1 MQIKEFI
8 KRGIDKL
15 VCGPSIFLFSL
26 LFSIFLHKKLGM
38 DAFWD
43 TYNYHVYL
51 GWAGSKL
58 MSYEFGATA
67 QFQSYF
73 NPIIDIVNYTAF
85 SRHPFLGATVHSI
98 FFALAA
104 YIVFRIAQGFF
115 KGGSTNKLTL
125 LIGVIISITGAMTI
139 SLFGSWTN
147 ENITAVFVLAG
158 LYFLL
163 RGIDSGVLLLIFS
176 SGLAFGI
183 AIGLKLT
190 AAHYLVG
197 ALFAAVVS
205 TRFNLK
211 IISVLCAGILIGF
224 LITDGYFM
232 YLRWETVDSPIF
244 PLANNVF
251 KSPFYPETWKS
262 FSHFD
267 PSKTFYYLSLPFIWL
282 NSGDFSEANT
292 VRDGRFLLA
301 YIGIGLVVFG
311 SFIHRKIGKK
321 ELALIA
327 FFLGSFLAW
336 VLAFRIYRYLVALE
350 MISGVLFIVGL
361 NGLLVS
367 KKGLVNI
374 CIAIGALLFLWLVT
388 IYPNWGRREWSDN
401 FSKNDLMELIEGK
414 DGSVVFF
421 ADQRLSYL
429 APELYEKKV
438 RFANLY
444 SQQWWDGKR
453 GISNEDSDLSVDP
466 TSIGLSEYNKIYFL
480 QYSRL
485 DPRNKSAYLSTLFSG
500 KYYVC
505 QMVST
510 NTTLSPMLCSFK
522 EAVDLP
528 KVERGVTYNHNS
540 KNILFLDGWSNDEAQ
555 HRWTDGKKS
564 SIVMKVNNTG
574 SCIPSI
580 DLYGSV
586 LGRQSIEVLVD
597 GSTVF
602 LGDLSGNVTL
612 KVRGKFNINSDSNIV
627 KVELV
632 LPGAHAPGNEDL
644 RKLGFALRSLKLGCA
659 QTSTSAA
666 LYH

>member
-1 MQIKEFI
+1 M
-8 KRGIDKL
+8 GIDKL
-15 VCGPSIFLFSL
+15 VCGPSIFLLSL

-38 DAFWD
+38 DGFWD
-43 TYNYHVYL
+43 TSNYHVYL
-51 GWAGSKL
+51 GWAASKL
-58 MSYEFGATA
+58 MPYEFGATA
-67 QFQSYF
+67 QYHTYL

-85 SRHPFLGATVHSI
+85 STHPFLGATVHSI
-98 FFALAA
+98 FFAIAA
-104 YIVFRIAQGFF
+104 YIVFRIGQGFF
-115 KGGSTNKLTL
+115 EGCSTDKLTL

-163 RGIDSGVLLLIFS
+163 RGIDSEVLFLIFS

-197 ALFAAVVS
+197 ALFAAVVG

-211 IISVLCAGILIGF
+211 IISTLCAGILIGF
-224 LITDGYFM
+224 LITDGYYM

-244 PLANNVF
+244 PLANNLF

-267 PSKTFYYLSLPFIWL
+267 PLKTFYYLSLPVTWL

-301 YIGIGLVVFG
+301 YIGIGLVVLG
-311 SFIHRKIGKK
+311 SAIHRKIGKM

-327 FFLGSFLAW
+327 FFLASFIAW
-336 VLAFRIYRYLVALE
+336 IFAFRIYRYLVVLE
-350 MISGVLFIVGL
+350 MISGLLFIIGL
-361 NGLLVS
+361 RGLLGS

-374 CIAIGALLFLWLVT
+374 CIVIGALLFLWLVT
-388 IYPNWGRREWSDN
+388 VYPNWGRREWSEN
-401 FSKNDLMELIEGK
+401 FSKNDLMELIKEK
-414 DGSVVFF
+414 EGSVVFF

-429 APELYEKKV
+429 APELYEKRV

-453 GISNEDSDLSVDP
+453 GSSAEDPDNSVDP
-466 TSIGLSEYNKIYFL
+466 TSIGLSGFKNIYFL
-480 QYSRL
+480 QYSKL

-510 NTTLSPMLCSFK
+510 NMPWSPLLCSFK
-522 EAVDLP
+522 GAVDMPL
-528 KVERGVTYNHNS
+528 VEPGVTYRHNS
-540 KNILFLDGWSNDEAQ
+540 KDILFLDGWSNEEEQ
-555 HRWTDGKKS
+555 HRWTDGKES
-564 SIVMKVNNTG
+564 SFVMKVNKTG

-586 LGRQSIEVLVD
+586 LGAQSFKALVD
-597 GSTVF
+597 GSVVL
-602 LGDLSGNVTL
+602 LGNVSGDVTL
-612 KVRGKFNINSDSNIV
+612 KLRGKFNINSDSNIV
-627 KVELV
+627 KVDLV
-632 LPGAHAPGNEDL
+632 LPEARTAGNGDP
-644 RKLGFALRSLKLGCA
+644 RILGFALRSLKLDCA

-666 LYH
+666 LNH